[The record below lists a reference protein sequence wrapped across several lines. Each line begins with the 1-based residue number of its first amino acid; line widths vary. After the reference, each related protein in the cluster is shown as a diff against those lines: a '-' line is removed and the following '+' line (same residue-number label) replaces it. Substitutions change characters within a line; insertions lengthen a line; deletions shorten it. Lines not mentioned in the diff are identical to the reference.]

1 MKFTI
6 AAVAA
11 LMLSTS
17 VNSFHVGKNGNIP
30 NKESLIKA
38 PSATDRR
45 SFISAASL
53 IVGSAGLLSPLQP
66 ANAAYYNKDGK
77 KVDVFGKPIPLYEGL
92 SERSK
97 ARVDGKEI
105 EVTAKE
111 DSKDDSKL
119 LADTKAV
126 AKTDAKTEAKTE
138 AKAEAAKED
147 QERIEAEEQRLEEI
161 RLSKERVPPE
171 VPRVLVLGGTGT
183 VGKEVRSKLEEQGF
197 FVVATSRDGRGNT
210 VELDVTKC
218 YGKVEKEVYKLA
230 KENRCSAVV
239 SLIGGVGSE
248 NDGLVNGATGQAA
261 LAASNVQCVRNFVA
275 IGPSTSIIAK
285 VPKGLESYVK
295 AKMLSQ
301 EIVMNTFKP
310 DPKREGMSY
319 TIINPGAIGKS
330 KNYGSDPSVPL
341 ETIVNAVVVGATG
354 FYLGESSAVLDS
366 IEDIKSKASKISK
379 VKELKA

>member
-11 LMLSTS
+11 LMLSTP
-17 VNSFHVGKNGNIP
+17 VNSFHVGKNGNIST
-30 NKESLIKA
+30 KESIVKA
-38 PSATDRR
+38 SSATDRR
-45 SFISAASL
+45 SFFSAASL
-53 IVGSAGLLSPLQP
+53 IVGGVGLLPPSQP
-66 ANAAYYNKDGK
+66 ANAAYYNKDGN
-77 KVDVFGKPIPLYEGL
+77 KVDVFGKPIPLYESL

-119 LADTKAV
+119 LAD
-126 AKTDAKTEAKTE
+126 
-138 AKAEAAKED
+138 AKAETKEQAAKEE
-147 QERIEAEEQRLEEI
+147 QERIEAEELRLEEI

-183 VGKEVRSKLEEQGF
+183 VGKEVRSKLEAQGF

-230 KENRCSAVV
+230 RENKCSAVV

-248 NDGLVNGATGQAA
+248 NDGLINGATGQAA

-295 AKMLSQ
+295 AKQLSQ

-366 IEDIKSKASKISK
+366 VEDINSKASKISK